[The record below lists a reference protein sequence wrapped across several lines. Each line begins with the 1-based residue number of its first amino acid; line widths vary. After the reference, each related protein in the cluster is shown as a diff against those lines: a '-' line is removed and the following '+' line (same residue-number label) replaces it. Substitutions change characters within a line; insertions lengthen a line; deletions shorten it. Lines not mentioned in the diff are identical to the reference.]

1 MIHDL
6 SPSQLEACEKYANDV
21 MGFVAKVNGHPGDPP
36 VGYESYQRMHRF
48 AMVPNDFPSV
58 LTDWNQHIGAKAGPT
73 VPGVNMPGYTLS
85 DIINM
90 PERLINT
97 VIAGMNGRA
106 PMAQTHQYRPDLTA
120 PRNFASRVHGRTVK
134 PRFQGNPRGPL
145 ARRMNQGRG
154 KQAGADAKGKGNTK
168 GRDRKGKGRRVNTRR
183 GRKARVDV
191 AMVSVQGTS
200 AVTAEA
206 TAGEGSG
213 CVDVIDL
220 VSRDV
225 TPMPIV
231 EEDIHMDEWLV
242 RREDED
248 DDGMGGSVLGWD
260 GGEPVSVM

>member
-6 SPSQLEACEKYANDV
+6 SPSQHDACAQYAGDV
-21 MGFVAKVNGHPGDPP
+21 YRWIAKKVGHPGEPP
-36 VGYESYQRMHRF
+36 VGYESYRKINHLAR
-48 AMVPNDFPSV
+48 VPEDFPEV
-58 LTDWNQHIGAKAGPT
+58 LTAWNTHKNAQL
-73 VPGVNMPGYTLS
+73 VPGVNMPGYAFS
-85 DIINM
+85 DIVNM

-97 VIAGMNGRA
+97 VIAGLNGRA
-106 PMAQTHQYRPDLTA
+106 PLAQTHPSIMA
-120 PRNFASRVHGRTVK
+120 PRNFAPRVHGHMVK
-134 PRFQGNPRGPL
+134 PRFQGNKGQRGPL
-145 ARRMNQGRG
+145 ARRMGQRRDG
-154 KQAGADAKGKGNTK
+154 KGGVDAKGKGNAK
-168 GRDRKGKGRRVNTRR
+168 GRRDRKGKGRRVNTRR
-183 GRKARVDV
+183 GQKARVDV

-200 AVTAEA
+200 AVAAEA
-206 TAGEGSG
+206 AAGEGSG

-231 EEDIHMDEWLV
+231 EEDVHMDEWLV